1 MPEITAP
8 GANPLRKF
16 YRQPKVYLDLPSKGK
31 YYGESAIEMTET
43 GELPVYAMTAK
54 DELAMK
60 TPDALLNG
68 QSTVDVIQSC
78 VPNIKNAWAMPSVD
92 LDAIL
97 IAIRIATYGE
107 TMQITYTTPGT
118 TNERDYNIDL
128 RQLLNKITNTEFEDR
143 ITIGDMVVNLAPLTY
158 KEFTA
163 NAMKTFEEQRIFR
176 IVNDDNIPDEDKIE
190 KFNKSFSKLTQLTV
204 DMLAL
209 SIKSI
214 EVEDTVVDNRLHIQ
228 DFIDNADKDF
238 FADVLEH
245 LETQR
250 AKFQIEPLK
259 VTTLEE
265 EREEG
270 APDEF
275 EIPITFDQS
284 NFFA

>member
-8 GANPLRKF
+8 GANPLKKF

-31 YYGESAIEMTET
+31 YYPEGSLEMTES
-43 GELPVYAMTAK
+43 GELPVFAMTAK

-78 VPNIKNAWAMPSVD
+78 LPNIKNAWNMPSVD

-107 TMQITYTTPGT
+107 VMQITYTTPST
-118 TNERDYNIDL
+118 TIERDYNIDL
-128 RQLLNKITNTEFEDR
+128 RQLLNKITNTVFEDK
-143 ITIGDMVVNLAPLTY
+143 ITVGDMVVNLAPLTY

-176 IVNDDNIPDEDKIE
+176 IVNDDDIPDEDKIAR
-190 KFNKSFSKLTQLTV
+190 FNESFSKLTKLTV
-204 DMLAL
+204 DMLAT
-209 SIKSI
+209 SVKSI
-214 EVEDTVVDNRLHIQ
+214 EVDDQLVDNRIHIQ

-238 FADVLEH
+238 FSDVLEH

-250 AKFQIEPLK
+250 KKFQIDPMK
-259 VTTLEE
+259 VITTEE
-265 EREEG
+265 EREAG